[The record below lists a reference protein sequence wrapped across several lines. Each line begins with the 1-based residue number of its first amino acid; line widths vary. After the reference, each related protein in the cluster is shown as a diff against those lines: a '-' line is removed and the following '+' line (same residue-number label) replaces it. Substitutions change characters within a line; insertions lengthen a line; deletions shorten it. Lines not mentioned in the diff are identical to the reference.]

1 MLHQSEVS
9 FFKVGARM
17 RAYKKS
23 YTFLAKEWER
33 KNEMGIGL
41 LTAHSKPLK
50 TI

>member
-1 MLHQSEVS
+1 MLYQGKVS
-9 FFKVGARM
+9 YLKVEPRK
-17 RAYKKS
+17 RTYKKS